1 MADSGTGLSAG
12 WVAALTIVPALV
24 GGLAGFGGAWVTG
37 SFSYASKDEELRVR
51 LVEIAISILEADPSK
66 TDLTP
71 ARGWAMDVIDQ
82 KSGVKFS
89 DADRAALLKKPIL
102 GQDLLLWKND
112 KYSSGGSMYVPMV
125 PYSEAFKKMFPG
137 FGDKNGKD
145 DKDGGDTK

>member
-1 MADSGTGLSAG
+1 MADSGTGPSAG

-37 SFSYASKDEELRVR
+37 YFSLASKDEELRVR

-102 GQDLLLWKND
+102 GEDLSAWKD
-112 KYSSGGSMYVPMV
+112 SKYIKGVPMYM
-125 PYSEAFKKMFPG
+125 PIAPGSDAFRKMFG
-137 FGDKNGKD
+137 DAFDKNGKD
-145 DKDGGDTK
+145 EKK